1 MNPKVRK
8 ILLGVVV
15 LVLAISCR
23 KQETPIPD
31 NTAPYYGTIATV
43 LIENYIN
50 RSFIDLISRE
60 PFDKEMEHYLEHLR
74 SNDLSMDSGRYN
86 DC

>member
-8 ILLGVVV
+8 ILFGVVV

-23 KQETPIPD
+23 KQETLID

-50 RSFIDLISRE
+50 RSFIDLIGRE
-60 PFDKEMEHYLEHLR
+60 PFDEEMEHYLEHLR